1 MENQNKQR
9 DVEREL
15 KELVQKYNVLDKSQL
30 YAYFEKDGRES
41 LIVLKAEDTIEV
53 ERISVG

>member
-30 YAYFEKDGRES
+30 YASLKKTDGKDLLGG
-41 LIVLKAEDTIEV
+41 L
-53 ERISVG
+53 

>member
-30 YAYFEKDGRES
+30 YAYFEKDGRKD
-41 LIVLKAEDTIEV
+41 LL
-53 ERISVG
+53 GGL

>member
-30 YAYFEKDGRES
+30 YA
-41 LIVLKAEDTIEV
+41 
-53 ERISVG
+53 